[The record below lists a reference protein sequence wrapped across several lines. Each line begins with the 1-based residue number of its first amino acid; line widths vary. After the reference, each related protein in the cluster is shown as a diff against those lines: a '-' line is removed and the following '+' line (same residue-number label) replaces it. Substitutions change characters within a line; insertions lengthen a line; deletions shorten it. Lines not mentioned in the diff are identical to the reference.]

1 MQDERAFHEQEASMS
16 DRVLVRLPDGR
27 WIALAPEVF
36 EAALET
42 GTALSAAPASSPSAK
57 NAEALLDAGQA
68 AERLGITARWLEDSA
83 RAGIVP
89 HHKFG
94 RFIRF
99 RVSDVAAHF
108 KVAGAPPPTDSES
121 VTPIQRLSRQ

>member
-1 MQDERAFHEQEASMS
+1 MQDEHAFHRREATMC
-16 DRVLVRLPDGR
+16 DRVLVPLPDGR
-27 WIALAPEVF
+27 WIALAREVF
-36 EAALET
+36 EAALEA
-42 GTALSAAPASSPSAK
+42 GTALSAAAATPHSAQ
-57 NAEALLDAGQA
+57 NAEALLDAEQA
-68 AERLGITARWLEDSA
+68 AARLGVTARWLEDSA

-121 VTPIQRLSRQ
+121 VMRMRGLSRQ